1 MRRTILATA
10 LLTTLT
16 CTALV
21 DLKPVQSSGIS
32 SIGRGLG
39 NAGAGLASGNED
51 KAWGWFLLSL
61 AMGGLGIAVALNKPN
76 SFTKKADSSIGKT
89 NYKEARETISK
100 SNSEAETLTT
110 KLASSLTKDLPTLT
124 SKATVVMTIQGAPIT
139 IEVDGTNA
147 PITVGNFIDLV
158 QRGVYDGLVFHRVV
172 RQPEPFVVQGGDP
185 QSKDPRFPA
194 QSLGTGGFIDP
205 NTGNERTIPLEIT
218 PQGSQSPLY
227 SEITSS
233 PKLKHTRGAVAMAR
247 SQSPDSASSQFYI
260 ALADLAFL
268 DGSYAVFGNVT
279 SGMDVVDKIQQGDRI
294 DSAKVTS

>member
-1 MRRTILATA
+1 MVMQLKIQTCLISFILLTA
-10 LLTTLT
+10 LMVGG
-16 CTALV
+16 CTSGDRVASETP
-21 DLKPVQSSGIS
+21 PVSGQ
-32 SIGRGLG
+32 
-39 NAGAGLASGNED
+39 
-51 KAWGWFLLSL
+51 
-61 AMGGLGIAVALNKPN
+61 
-76 SFTKKADSSIGKT
+76 
-89 NYKEARETISK
+89 ETISTPLT
-100 SNSEAETLTT
+100 ETPTLPTQST
-110 KLASSLTKDLPTLT
+110 SPLMKDLPTLT
-124 SKATVVMTIQGAPIT
+124 GKATVVMTVKGAPIT

-147 PITVGNFIDLV
+147 PITAGNFVDLV

-260 ALADLAFL
+260 ALADLSFL

-279 SGMDVVDKIQQGDRI
+279 SGMDIVDKIQQGDRI